1 MALMLGYA
9 GNVTEFLLS
18 IHIFDNF
25 AFTPIYKYMHE
36 KQPFLYMS
44 AFVSVHQYNLDS
56 KRQYERNK

>member
-9 GNVTEFLLS
+9 GNVIELFLS

-36 KQPFLYMS
+36 KQPFCVCLHLS
-44 AFVSVHQYNLDS
+44 ACISII
-56 KRQYERNK
+56 